1 MSNNRPRVGVI
12 SDALVQR
19 HVLQE
24 MMKNYGIDVTAQLG
38 PERVDYK
45 LLASNNFDAW
55 IVDISKEEAWTDVLE
70 KVIVSVKAPLL
81 FCDGQAPI
89 KNTPSYPQWERRIYS
104 KLKDL
109 LSLEML
115 AESREALEKIQ
126 DEKVKEIL
134 LPAEIK
140 KIKINVAK
148 PVERVY
154 LLIASLGG
162 PTAVKLFL
170 DSLPEGLP
178 AAFVYAQ
185 HIDRQCQHLLP
196 QVLGRHSHFKLTM
209 SEQNCVLRYGEVL
222 ITPVE
227 NEMTL
232 NKDGVVEIKDIPWA
246 GPYSP
251 SFDQIMNNL
260 SVVYEK
266 KVSVIIFSGMGNDGA
281 IAGPHVVRR
290 GGTVWAQ
297 TADSCACS
305 SMPDALRETGC
316 VTFSGTPQQLAQNLV
331 KSIQAE
337 FKGKAVKV

>member
-1 MSNNRPRVGVI
+1 MSNAKPRVGVI
-12 SDALVQR
+12 SDALLQR
-19 HVLQE
+19 HVLE
-24 MMKNYGIDVTAQLG
+24 DMMKNYGIEVAAQLS
-38 PERVDYK
+38 PERVDYD
-45 LLASNNFDAW
+45 LLAMKDFDAW
-55 IVDISKEEAWTDVLE
+55 IVDISKEEAWSNTLE
-70 KVIVSVKAPLL
+70 KVLDSVKAPLL

-89 KNTPSYPQWERRIYS
+89 KNSVSYPQWERRIYS

-109 LSLEML
+109 LSLDAF
-115 AESREALEKIQ
+115 AETSESLEAIV
-126 DEKVKEIL
+126 DEEVKEIP
-134 LPAEIK
+134 LPPEIK
-140 KIKINVAK
+140 KIKIDVAK

-185 HIDRQCQHLLP
+185 HIDKKCQHLLP
-196 QVLGRHSHFKLTM
+196 QVLGRHSHYQLSM
-209 SEQNCVLRYGEVL
+209 AEQNRVLRYGEVL

-227 NEMTL
+227 NEITL
-232 NKDGVVEIKDIPWA
+232 NADGVVEVKDVGWE

-260 SVVYEK
+260 SVIYEDR
-266 KVSVIIFSGMGNDGA
+266 VHAIIFSGMGNDGA
-281 IAGPHVVRR
+281 IAGPHMVRR

-297 TADSCACS
+297 TAETCECS

-316 VTFSGTPQQLAQNLV
+316 VSFSGTPQQLALQLV
-331 KSIQAE
+331 RSIQHELRAS
-337 FKGKAVKV
+337 AVLS